1 ALTYRPDP
9 AAAPTEPGLARL
21 RRGDFK
27 HFVLSAGGFAPGWA
41 LLGVFLAFGPAFTS
55 QATGDRDDAVT
66 GAIVC
71 LVFVVSATAQGL
83 ARTWRS
89 RAQIPVGLAVLVA
102 GAALLAWALTARAG
116 TAPLVLSCLAIG
128 AGQGMSFQA
137 AQTVLVQG
145 LDPGRP

>member
-1 ALTYRPDP
+1 MRIRSRTEGTARTASSPARSWTPALAAIALTYRADP

-71 LVFVVSATAQGL
+71 LVFVVSA
-83 ARTWRS
+83 
-89 RAQIPVGLAVLVA
+89 
-102 GAALLAWALTARAG
+102 
-116 TAPLVLSCLAIG
+116 
-128 AGQGMSFQA
+128 
-137 AQTVLVQG
+137 
-145 LDPGRP
+145 